1 MESLLDCLFI
11 YVFIF
16 YCTGSFLWCAGFSLQ
31 WLLLFGST
39 GLEPASVVVVHSL
52 VTTAMWDLPGPGIQP
67 VFPELASGF

>member
-11 YVFIF
+11 CLFLLHWVFLVVCRLF
-16 YCTGSFLWCAGFSLQ
+16 VQ

-67 VFPELASGF
+67 VFPELASRF